1 MFVTVAICTW
11 NRAELLRQTLEQMR
25 ALRIPAGVEWE
36 LLVIDNNCTDDTE
49 QVVARFVDR
58 LPVKRVVE
66 TRQGQSNARNRAMDV
81 ARGDLLV
88 WTDDDVLVDKEWLAA
103 YVAAAERW
111 PDADYFGGL
120 ITPWFEAE
128 PPNWFRGNLP
138 VLEGIMVTR
147 NLGPREYRFKA
158 GETPYGANMAFRRR
172 AFQTQRFDP
181 NLGLVGDNAV
191 RFDEIEYCKALERAG
206 FWGAWI
212 PDAKVQHFVVAR
224 RMTLAYVWKYFEGE
238 GRGTTRIEGPSSGS
252 PLFGAPRWLYRQY
265 ANAIVDYWWKRAVRH
280 PEWLRAL
287 ANAAQIRGTIVEHRA
302 KRAAMG

>member
-11 NRAELLRQTLEQMR
+11 NRAELLGQTLEQMC

-36 LLVIDNNCTDDTE
+36 LLVIDNNCTDDTP

-58 LPVKRVVE
+58 LPVTRVVE

-88 WTDDDVLVDKEWLAA
+88 WTDDDVLVDVEWLAA
-103 YVAAAERW
+103 YVAAAGRW

-147 NLGPREYRFKA
+147 DLGPREYRLKP

-172 AFQTQRFDP
+172 AFQTRRFDS
-181 NLGLVGDNAV
+181 NLGLVGDNHL
-191 RFDEIEYCKALERAG
+191 RFDEVEYCNAL
-206 FWGAWI
+206 
-212 PDAKVQHFVVAR
+212 
-224 RMTLAYVWKYFEGE
+224 
-238 GRGTTRIEGPSSGS
+238 
-252 PLFGAPRWLYRQY
+252 
-265 ANAIVDYWWKRAVRH
+265 
-280 PEWLRAL
+280 
-287 ANAAQIRGTIVEHRA
+287 
-302 KRAAMG
+302 